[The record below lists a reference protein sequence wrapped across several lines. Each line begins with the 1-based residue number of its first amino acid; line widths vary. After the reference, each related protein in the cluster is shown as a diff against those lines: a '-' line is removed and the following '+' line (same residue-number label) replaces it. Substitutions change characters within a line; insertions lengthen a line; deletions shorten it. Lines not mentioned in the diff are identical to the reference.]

1 MFRDSNSQ
9 RLGDGISI
17 LRADRQPCPVC
28 GHPTGDCTGEE
39 QAPKKI
45 VGLGGV
51 MESLKDRRTVLIEE
65 DIFEEKRITPFTTA
79 KVITHHKGSYVTVEE
94 AKKLGLL

>member
-1 MFRDSNSQ
+1 MFRDSDAE
-9 RLGDGISI
+9 RLIQGVSI

-28 GHPTGDCTGEE
+28 GHPTGDCTGDDA
-39 QAPKKI
+39 APKKI
-45 VGLGGV
+45 IGLGGV
-51 MESLKDRRTVLIEE
+51 MESLKDTRTVLVEE
-65 DIFEEKRITPFTTA
+65 DIVVERNITPFTTA